1 MGQPP
6 NKIEMWLKDKAKTI
20 LNMNNLKVDI
30 LNDSPTII
38 ASLEAIN
45 LELEYKN
52 SESIYN
58 LLKKLENLC
67 LSQEYG
73 NL

>member
-1 MGQPP
+1 
-6 NKIEMWLKDKAKTI
+6 
-20 LNMNNLKVDI
+20 MNNLKVDI